1 MSRPPFVEVPES
13 ARAYR
18 LRTARGT
25 FAVLDAEPSGAPHGT
40 ALLLPGFT
48 GSKEDFVALLDP
60 LAEAGW
66 RAVAVDGRGQY
77 ETGGPAEESA
87 YALAE
92 LAADV
97 LAQAEALGG
106 PVHVLGHSF
115 GGLVARSAVLRGG
128 GPWASLT
135 LMSSGPAAI
144 HTGQRER
151 ARMLVEAL
159 ATMDLES
166 VWHAMRALD
175 AADAEA
181 AAGGGVAAGGGADA
195 VEEFL
200 YRRWVANV
208 PEQLI
213 AAARVLM
220 AEPDRVAELAAV
232 ALPTLVVSGEVDHA
246 WPVPWLDEM
255 AERLAAR
262 REVIAGAEHSPN
274 AEAPRATAD
283 VLADFWASVTAVAPS
298 LTSE

>member
-1 MSRPPFVEVPES
+1 MEVPDS
-13 ARAYR
+13 TRAYR

-25 FAVLDAEPSGAPHGT
+25 FAVLDAEPSGTPHGT

-77 ETGGPAEESA
+77 ETGGPPEESA

-128 GPWASLT
+128 PWASLT
-135 LMSSGPAAI
+135 LMSSGPAAV
-144 HTGQRER
+144 HTDQRER
-151 ARMLVEAL
+151 AGMLVQAL

-175 AADAEA
+175 GEGAGT
-181 AAGGGVAAGGGADA
+181 AAGGGVDA

-208 PEQLI
+208 PAQLI

-232 ALPTLVVSGEVDHA
+232 ALPTLVVSGEVDQA

-262 REVIAGAEHSPN
+262 REVITGAEHSPN
-274 AEAPRATAD
+274 AEAPRETAE
-283 VLADFWASVTAVAPS
+283 VLIDFWASVTAPAPS